1 MPKRIGEDHA
11 DFRRVISGRTREEL
25 KRLIKSKKIV
35 KSRPNKN
42 GRMTISIRQ
51 IDQPIIVHGD
61 NGKGIGRG
69 PAKPGDM
76 IKGPDEKGKGDP
88 GQAGEGHQ
96 EGILIS
102 VDMEDVLKMID
113 EDLALPPMK
122 PKPTQT
128 FEDVKVVY
136 NHISKKGPE
145 SLRHTRRTMLE
156 AIKRLAASDQLNKPV
171 MVPGSTVPMSL
182 IIPENQDKR
191 YKQYREITIPSSNA
205 VILFARDCSG
215 SMDNYKCDIVS
226 DMSWWID
233 VWIRKFYEKVERV
246 YIVHDDEAE
255 EVDEKKFYSYRDGGG
270 TTCSSAFKLID
281 EMIENRFPPKTYNI
295 YVFYFTDGD
304 NMYTDNPKLVEIL
317 SKFDP
322 QDVNLVGITQIM
334 SYSGG
339 VKAIIDEAIEDKT
352 LSSENVKTASIGKDH
367 TEAKSNSN
375 IFAGFGGGGQLSEED
390 RDGQIF
396 EAIKKLLS
404 KNPVAK

>member
-25 KRLIKSKKIV
+25 RRLIKTKQIV

-42 GRMTISIRQ
+42 GRMTISIPQ
-51 IDQPIIVHGD
+51 IDQPIIVHGP
-61 NGKGIGRG
+61 NPKGVGRG
-69 PAKPGDM
+69 PGKPGDM
-76 IKGPDEKGKGDP
+76 IKGPDKGDGKGD
-88 GQAGEGHQ
+88 QAGEGHQ

-102 VDMEDVLKMID
+102 VDMDDVLKMLG

-128 FEDVKVVY
+128 FEEVKVIY
-136 NHISKKGPE
+136 NHISKMGPE

-171 MVPGSTVPMSL
+171 MVPGSKVPMSL

-205 VILFARDCSG
+205 VIFFARDCSG
-215 SMDNYKCDIVS
+215 SMDSYKCDIVS

-246 YIVHDDEAE
+246 YMVHDDEAE

-270 TTCSSAFKLID
+270 TACSSAFKLIG
-281 EMIENRFPPKTYNI
+281 EMIENKFPPQSYNI
-295 YVFYFTDGD
+295 YIFYFTDGD
-304 NMYTDNPKLVEIL
+304 NMGYDNEKLLEL
-317 SKFDP
+317 LGKFDP
-322 QDVNLVGITQIM
+322 KDVNLIGITQVM
-334 SYSGG
+334 PYGSQG
-339 VKAIIDEAIEDKT
+339 VKELVDEALAEKT
-352 LSSENVKTASIGKDH
+352 LNSENIRTALIGKDRSDDK
-367 TEAKSNSN
+367 KS
-375 IFAGFGGGGQLSEED
+375 IFGGYGSHQLSEED
-390 RDGQIF
+390 RDNQIF
-396 EAIKKLLS
+396 DAIKKLLS
-404 KNPVAK
+404 KEPVDKE